1 MKQRAYNLMKRW
13 CDKLLTYEIRLP
25 DPNVDSGLICPACHV
40 IHGRF
45 ADLVYPLATLWAK
58 TGDDR
63 YISAAERYI
72 DFTERNLRRSDGSY
86 RNDLGNDWRGIT
98 AFSAMAIGDT

>member
-58 TGDDR
+58 TGDR
-63 YISAAERYI
+63 RRQVYFRRGAVHRLHRAQPAP
-72 DFTERNLRRSDGSY
+72 LRRQLPQ
-86 RNDLGNDWRGIT
+86 RPRQ
-98 AFSAMAIGDT
+98 

>member
-45 ADLVYPLATLWAK
+45 ADLVYPLA
-58 TGDDR
+58 
-63 YISAAERYI
+63 
-72 DFTERNLRRSDGSY
+72 RRSG
-86 RNDLGNDWRGIT
+86 RRPETTGIFPPRSGT
-98 AFSAMAIGDT
+98 